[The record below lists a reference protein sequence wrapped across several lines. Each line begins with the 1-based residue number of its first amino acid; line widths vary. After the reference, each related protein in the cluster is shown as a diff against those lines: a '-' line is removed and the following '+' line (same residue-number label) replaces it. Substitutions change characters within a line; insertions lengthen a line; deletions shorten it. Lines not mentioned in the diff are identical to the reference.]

1 MEAFKEIGEKFTN
14 VFRELFGGGNAEI
27 YLTDP
32 DNVLTSGIEIKAA
45 PPGKVIKNM
54 SLLSAVS
61 RRLLQ

>member
-1 MEAFKEIGEKFTN
+1 MEAFKKIGEKFTN

-45 PPGKVIKNM
+45 PPRQGY
-54 SLLSAVS
+54 
-61 RRLLQ
+61 